1 MHQILLTLKLIHHS
15 FEFYLIKIFYYVHNK
30 KFYIDKYMKIKCILN
45 EIKYEDNIIL
55 ITSKGDFKIPVKNG
69 TTNIP
74 ILNKKKI
81 HIGLINLKID
91 NMLIIKHKNNFCK
104 KITLDNNYDFLSSEE
119 SDIILTDSD

>member
-1 MHQILLTLKLIHHS
+1 
-15 FEFYLIKIFYYVHNK
+15 
-30 KFYIDKYMKIKCILN
+30 MKIKCILN

-104 KITLDNNYDFLSSEE
+104 KITLDNNYNFLSSEE